1 MPVWCAR
8 WARPPAGHRLVP
20 VPQEG
25 GLRPA
30 SNSLRQRLR
39 RPAAATAWL
48 LAASAALA
56 QSAPQQV
63 EVVGTTPLPGLN
75 VPKDRV
81 PANVQ
86 TATGAEIER
95 SHATDLSAF
104 LNRRLGSVHVNE
116 VQNNP
121 FQPDVNFRGFTAS
134 PLLGTAQ
141 GLSVYFDGVRLNQPF
156 GDVVSWDL
164 IPKSAIASITLMPG
178 SNPLFGLNTLGGAL
192 AVQTKDGLKNPG
204 STVQVQAGS
213 HGRRAVEFES
223 GGGRADGLNWFV
235 TGNRFHEKGW
245 RVDSPSDVLQLFGKL
260 GWRAGDTRLQLTTAL
275 ADTKLNGN
283 GLQEGRLLQRDWA
296 SVYSKPDT
304 TQNRSALL
312 NLAASHTLG
321 SGLSL
326 SGNAYWRRIRT
337 NTLNGDVNDNALDQA
352 IYQPNAQEQ
361 AALTAAGYTG
371 FSTSGANAAN
381 TAFPKWRCIA
391 NGLLADEPG
400 EKCNGLINRS
410 ATMQNN
416 FGVSGQLNGEGRW
429 AGVAHQWV
437 AGAALDF
444 SRVHFTQGSEL
455 GYLNPDHSLTGIGA
469 FGDGVSGG
477 TVDGEPFDT
486 RVDLAARTRT
496 VSLFASDVITLNP
509 RAHLTLAGRWNRSTV
524 HNRDAIAP
532 GGGAGSLDGNQ
543 VFSRFNPAIGL
554 TFTANPGLTVYG
566 GVNQGSR
573 APSAI
578 ELGCADPAN
587 PCKLPNA
594 MAGDPPLRQVV
605 TTTLEVGLRGNTG
618 GAGAG
623 TGTTGL
629 RWNLGVFRADNQDDI
644 LFVADNAAGFGY
656 FRNFGKTRRQGVEA
670 GVSTAV
676 GGINLGANV
685 TWLDASFRSA
695 ERLNGAGNS
704 RNHQAEAGFPGVDGS
719 IGIQPGSRLPLVPR
733 QLLKLFAELPL
744 GAAWSVGA
752 DVSAVAGGVA
762 RGNENNAHQ
771 PDGSHYLGAGRS
783 AGYALL
789 NLNGEWRPS
798 RNLVVFVQVNNL
810 FDRRYHTAA
819 QLGATA
825 FDANGHFVARPF
837 PVNAN
842 GDWPLVSSTFYA
854 PGAPRSVTLGL
865 RHSFGG

>member
-1 MPVWCAR
+1 MSAATRFAW
-8 WARPPAGHRLVP
+8 
-20 VPQEG
+20 
-25 GLRPA
+25 
-30 SNSLRQRLR
+30 R
-39 RPAAATAWL
+39 RAAAAAWL

-56 QSAPQQV
+56 QTAPQQV
-63 EVVGTTPLPGLN
+63 EVVGTTPLPGLD

-95 SHATDLSAF
+95 SHAIDLTAF
-104 LNRRLGSVHVNE
+104 LNRRLGSVHLNE

-204 STVQVQAGS
+204 SSVQVQAGS
-213 HGRRAVEFES
+213 HGRRALEFDS
-223 GGGRADGLNWFV
+223 GGGQVDGLNWFV
-235 TGNRFHEKGW
+235 TGNRFHEQGW
-245 RVDSPSDVLQLFGKL
+245 RLDSPSDVAQLFSKL
-260 GWRAGDTRLQLTTAL
+260 GGRAGDTHLSLTAAL
-275 ADTKLNGN
+275 ADTDLNGN
-283 GLQEGRLLQRDWA
+283 GLQESRLLEKDRA

-304 TQNRSALL
+304 TRNRSALL
-312 NLAASHTLG
+312 HLAASHTVG
-321 SGLSL
+321 KGGLL
-326 SGNAYWRRIRT
+326 SGQAYWRRIKT
-337 NTLNGDVNDNALDQA
+337 ATVNGDVNDNALDQA
-352 IYQPNAQEQ
+352 VYQPNAAEQ
-361 AALTAAGYTG
+361 AALTAAGYSG
-371 FSTSGANAAN
+371 FPTAGEAATN
-381 TAFPKWRCIA
+381 TPFPMWRCIA
-391 NGLLADEPG
+391 NGLRNDEPALR
-400 EKCNGLINRS
+400 CNGLVNRS
-410 ATMQNN
+410 ATTQTN
-416 FGVSGQLNGEGRW
+416 FGLSGQLNGAGRW
-429 AGVAHQWV
+429 AGAAHQWV
-437 AGAALDF
+437 AGAALDV

-469 FGDGVSGG
+469 FGDGMTGG
-477 TVDGEPFDT
+477 SVDGTPYDS
-486 RVDLAARTRT
+486 RVDLSARTRT
-496 VSLFASDVITLNP
+496 VSLFASDVVALNP
-509 RAHLTLAGRWNRSTV
+509 RTHFTLSGRWNRSTLE
-524 HNRDAIAP
+524 NRDAITP

-554 TFTANPGLTVYG
+554 SFAANPGLTVYG

-605 TTTLEVGLRGNTG
+605 TTTLEAGLRGHTGAAG
-618 GAGAG
+618 GAGAA
-623 TGTTGL
+623 GL
-629 RWNLGVFRADNQDDI
+629 RWNFGVFRADNQDDI

-670 GVSTAV
+670 GVSTVV
-676 GGINLGANV
+676 GGLTLGANY
-685 TWLDASFRSA
+685 TWLDATFRSA

-704 RNHQAEAGFPGVDGS
+704 RNDQAEAGFPGVDGS
-719 IGIQPGSRLPLVPR
+719 IGIRPGSRLPLVPR

-744 GAAWSVGA
+744 GAGWSVGA
-752 DVSAVAGGVA
+752 DASAVAGVAA

-771 PDGSHYLGAGRS
+771 PDGITYLGAGRS

-789 NLNGEWRPS
+789 NLHGDWRPS
-798 RNLVVFVQVNNL
+798 RGLVVFAQVNNL

-819 QLGATA
+819 QLGASA
-825 FDANGHFVARPF
+825 FDANGRFVARPL
-837 PVNAN
+837 PANAI
-842 GDWPLVSSTFYA
+842 GDWPRLSSTFYA

-865 RHSFGG
+865 RYTFGG

>member
-1 MPVWCAR
+1 MSRRPRVEYCCAIRPV
-8 WARPPAGHRLVP
+8 
-20 VPQEG
+20 
-25 GLRPA
+25 
-30 SNSLRQRLR
+30 
-39 RPAAATAWL
+39 PAAAAAWL
-48 LAASAALA
+48 LAAGAALA
-56 QSAPQQV
+56 QTTLQPV
-63 EVVGTTPLPGLN
+63 EVVGTTPLPGLD

-104 LNRRLGSVHVNE
+104 LNRRMGSVHVNE

-164 IPKSAIASITLMPG
+164 VPKSAIASITLLPG

-192 AVQTKDGLKNPG
+192 SVVTKDGLKNPG
-204 STVQVQAGS
+204 SSVQVQAGAN
-213 HGRRAVEFES
+213 GRLTVEFES

-245 RVDSPSDVLQLFGKL
+245 RVASPSDVLQLFGKL
-260 GWRAGDTRLQLTTAL
+260 GWRAGDTRLSLTAAL
-275 ADTKLNGN
+275 ADTDLNGN
-283 GLQEGRLLQRDWA
+283 GLQEARLLQKDWA

-326 SGNAYWRRIRT
+326 SGNVYWRRIRT
-337 NTLNGDVNDNALDQA
+337 NTLNGDVNDNALDQSV
-352 IYQPNAQEQ
+352 YQPNAAEQ
-361 AALTAAGYTG
+361 AALTAAGYSG
-371 FSTSGANAAN
+371 FPTAGENAAN
-381 TAFPKWRCIA
+381 TPFPIWRCIA
-391 NGLLADEPG
+391 NGLRNDEPA

-410 ATMQNN
+410 ATTQTNL
-416 FGVSGQLNGEGRW
+416 GLSGQLNGEGRW
-429 AGVAHQWV
+429 AGAAHQWV
-437 AGAALDF
+437 AGAAVDV

-455 GYLNPDHSLTGIGA
+455 GYLNRDHSITGIGA
-469 FGDGVSGG
+469 FGDGVTGG
-477 TVDGEPFDT
+477 VVEGEPYDT
-486 RVDLAARTRT
+486 RVDLSARTRT
-496 VSLFASDVITLNP
+496 VSLFGSDVIALNP
-509 RAHLTLAGRWNRSTV
+509 RTHLTLSGRWNRSTV
-524 HNRDAIAP
+524 ENRDAITP

-554 TFTANPGLTVYG
+554 SFAASPGLTLYG

-594 MAGDPPLRQVV
+594 MAGDPPLKQVV
-605 TTTLEVGLRGNTG
+605 TTTLEAGLRGNTG
-618 GAGAG
+618 GAGGAG
-623 TGTTGL
+623 TAGL
-629 RWNLGVFRADNQDDI
+629 RWNLGVFRADNRDDI

-676 GGINLGANV
+676 GSLNVGANY
-685 TWLDASFRSA
+685 TWLAATFRSA

-704 RNHQAEAGFPGVDGS
+704 LNDQAEAGLPGVDGNIS
-719 IGIQPGSRLPLVPR
+719 VQPGNRLPLVPR

-744 GAAWSVGA
+744 GAGWSVGA
-752 DVSAVAGGVA
+752 DLSAVAGAAA

-789 NLNGEWRPS
+789 NLSGDWRPS
-798 RNLVVFVQVNNL
+798 RGLVVFAQLNNVL
-810 FDRRYHTAA
+810 NRQYHTAA

-837 PVNAN
+837 LANAN
-842 GDWPLVSSTFYA
+842 GDSPRVSSTFYA

-865 RHSFGG
+865 RYHFGS